1 MGKILL
7 NGVEY
12 SSTANNGVT
21 GIKGNNENEYR
32 TGDVNLTPENI
43 GAINKNG
50 DSVTGEVLFNGG
62 TMVSRQAGVEGT
74 DGYVNIARIKIT
86 SAYINYPLIFEIAG
100 RGWSYSRKLYV
111 YFGNSNDLDPNL
123 NSFLIDNTIPFDV
136 SIVKSETSTWD
147 IYMQKYDGWS
157 FCDICALHKAVNI
170 TITYPNTQVSSLPSE
185 ARKPEIIKW
194 SKAADSDTVDGKHA
208 SDFVNKSGD
217 TMTGTLTSSKTT
229 IAHID
234 GNRGITIINST
245 AKAGNYTMLDKL
257 NSTNGY
263 FTDGVW
269 EGKRVFFYTP
279 KSTVDSHINEIKYQ
293 LILLDESGN
302 SNFPGLI
309 SASRGSFKGDIIVT
323 SNKSDTKSLT
333 VPCSGRIDEG
343 INYVQHLSEHKTFI
357 GSFADINKVWWN
369 VISVR
374 HANGWNDGHYFG
386 MYLRSQLTETGSHGG
401 SLLWNKQMG
410 NEKGWLGERV
420 LLDSQNYKDFCL
432 PLDGGIMN
440 LNSKIEIPCT
450 SYNDGEISINGDDYS
465 TKIYAGTINTQM
477 TPDDIYSE
485 KRSILDESGL
495 SLFVTNIDPDDDN
508 YTHTARLRADNYW
521 NYGLI
526 LECNGYDP
534 IKFINDGSGGAQIEG
549 DNSIYLNLSYD
560 NAGVMLTESGGFF
573 PTASWYDLGRNNNN
587 NKWRNIYATNGTI
600 QTSDRTRKTDITNL
614 ETQKVQAF
622 INGLNPVSY
631 KMIDGTSG
639 RTHYGFIAQD
649 IEELMNTLNM
659 DSKDFAGFI
668 KSPKKVIKYEDENG
682 NKLKKPVEEIIEG
695 EYDYS
700 LRYDEFIAPLI
711 KVVQE
716 QQKAIENQQ
725 QQITQLKN
733 ALENANL

>member
-12 SSTANNGVT
+12 SSTGNNGVT

-62 TMVSRQAGVEGT
+62 TMVSRQAGVGGT

-123 NSFLIDNTIPFDV
+123 NSFLIDNAIPFDV

-147 IYMQKYDGWS
+147 IYMQKCDGWS

-234 GNRGITIINST
+234 GNRGIAIINST

-420 LLDSQNYKDFCL
+420 LLDSVNYVDYCL
-432 PLDGGIMN
+432 SLSGGNMKEDARIWFQCNGGISGGIN
-440 LNSKIEIPCT
+440 ISTKNGEYSSSYFPAYLRFAANDVSNSDEYYDNWGIDIGAKNGIIIT
-450 SYNDGEISINGDDYS
+450 STGDDYDDEVIIKEGYARFIDNTS
-465 TKIYAGTINTQM
+465 GDDTLYSSRGILQKQTSLYIATKNSRIDLDSNSLYPSSRIVSNVNT
-477 TPDDIYSE
+477 PY
-485 KRSILDESGL
+485 
-495 SLFVTNIDPDDDN
+495 V
-508 YTHTARLRADNYW
+508 
-521 NYGLI
+521 
-526 LECNGYDP
+526 
-534 IKFINDGSGGAQIEG
+534 
-549 DNSIYLNLSYD
+549 
-560 NAGVMLTESGGFF
+560 
-573 PTASWYDLGRNNNN
+573 DLGKTSL
-587 NKWRNIYATNGTI
+587 KWRNIYASNGTI
-600 QTSDRTRKTDITNL
+600 QTSDRTKKTNINSL

-649 IEELMNTLNM
+649 IEELMNALHM

-668 KSPKKVIKYEDENG
+668 KSPKKVVKYEDEHG